1 VQEADPKA
9 TEAKV
14 IVGSEPELERNADAS
29 DAAVVDRNAELV
41 KQEPKYLKADP
52 VQDAELIH
60 DAADD
65 QEVNADQM

>member
-1 VQEADPKA
+1 
-9 TEAKV
+9 
-14 IVGSEPELERNADAS
+14 
-29 DAAVVDRNAELV
+29 VVDRNAELV